1 MKGEDAMWRKI
12 DGIKYLMRDKRK
24 TKELRIN
31 FNKILE
37 KYPNTKLT
45 FMKWLVKHGKI
56 YTSK

>member
-1 MKGEDAMWRKI
+1 MWRKI

-45 FMKWLVKHGKI
+45 FHEWLVKHGKI